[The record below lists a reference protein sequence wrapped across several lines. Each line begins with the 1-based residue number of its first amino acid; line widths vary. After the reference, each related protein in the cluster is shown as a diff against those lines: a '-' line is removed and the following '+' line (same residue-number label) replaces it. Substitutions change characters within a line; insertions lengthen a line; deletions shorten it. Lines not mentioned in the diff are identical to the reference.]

1 MTSEETKLD
10 ALLTTVTGRLLS
22 AAASCS
28 EMRAA
33 ILTKD
38 AETAG
43 RACLNVAE
51 HMGIVDAVLDDIS
64 RIVESRTVAQRAIT
78 QLAARQQGGLTH

>member
-1 MTSEETKLD
+1 MTTEEIKLD

-38 AETAG
+38 AETA
-43 RACLNVAE
+43 RRTCLNLAE
-51 HMGIVDAVLDDIS
+51 HMGIVDAVLEDIG
-64 RIVESRTVAQRAIT
+64 RIIESRTVAQRAIT
-78 QLAARQQGGLTH
+78 QMAARQQGGLIH